1 MGIEPTS
8 DALTPLN
15 GFEDR
20 GGHQTSKLFP
30 VVKRNQ
36 RNGFLFCTTASIQPA
51 LESCARRIVTG
62 AGSIT
67 TPLEQEY

>member
-30 VVKRNQ
+30 VVGTLLYLRFPKVVPVLQ
-36 RNGFLFCTTASIQPA
+36 RLHIPTAQA
-51 LESCARRIVTG
+51 SCRYRLA
-62 AGSIT
+62 AG
-67 TPLEQEY
+67 